1 MDKNSEKEEKINKIK
16 VTSLDIIVTIS
27 GDKPYYEIK
36 YKEVGENFYHIGDSS
51 YDLGIVLD
59 YKKKYFELIVC
70 ENDEDNPWIV
80 CKDGQMP
87 EDFNYKGNKILNVLV
102 TTATGKVT
110 KVQRIQDYG
119 DKHIWRWCRIF
130 GECKAWMPLP
140 QHYNGNKKH
149 E

>member
-1 MDKNSEKEEKINKIK
+1 MDKRPGIEEKINKIK
-16 VTSLDIIVTIS
+16 VTSLDIIVTMH

-36 YKEVGENFYHIGDSS
+36 YKEVGENSYHIGYSS
-51 YDLGIVLD
+51 YDLDIVLD
-59 YKKKYFELIVC
+59 YKRRYFDLIVC

-80 CKDGQMP
+80 CKNGQMP

-110 KVQRIQDYG
+110 KVQRILEPYG
-119 DKHIWRWCRIF
+119 DKSFWRWGRIY

-140 QHYNGNKKH
+140 QPYK